1 MTASFTPMPAL
12 PPDLRKALLALPQK
26 EKDQLLT
33 RLVAQDAV
41 LVEQLTYRLL
51 ELDDDTEALKTRRQ
65 RLRTQVD
72 DPVRG
77 YHQTPNDLL
86 HIVRQL
92 QARLAYHAKITG
104 DTFGEIE
111 LTLRLLGN
119 VLRHQPEAVAR
130 LHGPTQPLLQHLAR
144 RTHEVLR
151 QTTKLHPDYLT
162 ELEPALNEVL
172 ALLYASAAAPLARE
186 LGVPVGIKN

>member
-1 MTASFTPMPAL
+1 MPAL
-12 PPDLRKALLALPQK
+12 TPDLRKALLALPQK

-33 RLVAQDAV
+33 RLVALDAV

-51 ELDDDTEALKTRRQ
+51 ELPDDTDALETRRQ
-65 RLRTQVD
+65 RLRTQVN

-104 DTFGEIE
+104 DAFGEIE
-111 LTLRLLGN
+111 LTLVLLGN

-151 QTTKLHPDYLT
+151 QAGKLHPDYMT
-162 ELEPALNEVL
+162 ELEPALNDVL
-172 ALLYASAAAPLARE
+172 TLLYASAAAPLARE
-186 LGVPVGIKN
+186 LGVPVSIKN

>member
-1 MTASFTPMPAL
+1 MPAL
-12 PPDLRKALLALPQK
+12 SPELRKALLNLPQK
-26 EKDQLLT
+26 EKDQLLAK
-33 RLVAQDAV
+33 LVAQDAV
-41 LVEQLTYRLL
+41 LTEQLSYRLL
-51 ELDDDTEALKTRRQ
+51 EGEDALEQRRE

-92 QARLAYHAKITG
+92 QARLAYHARITG
-104 DTFGEIE
+104 DVFGEVE
-111 LTLRLLGN
+111 LTLRLLTN

-144 RTHEVLR
+144 RTHDVLK
-151 QTTKLHPDYLT
+151 QTAKLHEDYLV
-162 ELEPALNEVL
+162 ELEPATNEL
-172 ALLYASAAAPLARE
+172 LTLLYSSAAAPLARE
-186 LGVPVGIKN
+186 LGVPTVIQ

>member
-1 MTASFTPMPAL
+1 MPAL
-12 PPDLRKALLALPQK
+12 SPDLRKALLHLPQK
-26 EKDQLLT
+26 EKDQLLV
-33 RLVAQDAV
+33 RLVGQDAV
-41 LVEQLTYRLL
+41 LIEQLSFRLL
-51 ELDDDTEALKTRRQ
+51 EGDDALEQRRL

-92 QARLAYHAKITG
+92 QARLAYHTRITG
-104 DTFGEIE
+104 DLFGEIE
-111 LTLRLLGN
+111 LTLRLLTN
-119 VLRHQPEAVAR
+119 VLRHQPDAVSR

-144 RTHEVLR
+144 RTHDALK
-151 QTTKLHPDYLT
+151 QAGKLHEDYLV
-162 ELEPALNEVL
+162 ELSPATNELL

-186 LGVPVGIKN
+186 LGVPTGNL

>member
-1 MTASFTPMPAL
+1 MPAL
-12 PPDLRKALLALPQK
+12 SPELRKALFNLPQR
-26 EKDQLLT
+26 EKDQLLA
-33 RLVAQDAV
+33 RLVAQDSV
-41 LVEQLTYRLL
+41 LTEQLTFRLL
-51 ELDDDTEALKTRRQ
+51 EGEDALEIRRQ

-92 QARLAYHAKITG
+92 QARLAYHARITG

-111 LTLRLLGN
+111 LTLRLLTN
-119 VLRHQPEAVAR
+119 IFRHQPAAVAQ

-144 RTHEVLR
+144 RTHDVLK
-151 QTTKLHPDYLT
+151 QISKLHEDYHLELT
-162 ELEPALNEVL
+162 PALNELL

-186 LGVPVGIKN
+186 LNVPVVVD

>member
-1 MTASFTPMPAL
+1 MPVL
-12 PPDLRKALLALPQK
+12 SPDLRKALLALPQK

-33 RLVAQDAV
+33 RLVAQDSV
-41 LVEQLTYRLL
+41 LTEQLSYRLL
-51 ELDDDTEALKTRRQ
+51 EGDDALETRRL

-92 QARLAYHAKITG
+92 QARLTYHAKITG
-104 DTFGEIE
+104 DTLGEIE
-111 LTLRLLGN
+111 LTIRLLTN
-119 VLRHQPEAVAR
+119 IFRHQPAAVAR

-144 RTHEVLR
+144 RTADVLK
-151 QTTKLHPDYLT
+151 QVAKLHPDYLT
-162 ELEPALNEVL
+162 DVEPALNELL

-186 LGVPVGIKN
+186 LGIQVRMKNEE

>member
-1 MTASFTPMPAL
+1 MPAL
-12 PPDLRKALLALPQK
+12 SPELRKALFNLPQR
-26 EKDQLLT
+26 EKDQLLA
-33 RLVAQDAV
+33 RLVAQDTV
-41 LVEQLTYRLL
+41 LTEQLTFRLL
-51 ELDDDTEALKTRRQ
+51 EGEDALEIRRQ

-92 QARLAYHAKITG
+92 QARLAYHARITG

-111 LTLRLLGN
+111 LTLRLLVN
-119 VLRHQPEAVAR
+119 IFRHQPAAVAQ

-144 RTHEVLR
+144 RTHDVLK
-151 QTTKLHPDYLT
+151 QIGKLHEDYRV
-162 ELEPALNEVL
+162 EFAPALNELL

-186 LGVPVGIKN
+186 LSVPATFS

>member
-1 MTASFTPMPAL
+1 MPAL
-12 PPDLRKALLALPQK
+12 PPDLRKALFALPAK
-26 EKDQLLT
+26 EKDQLLA

-41 LVEQLTYRLL
+41 LTEQLAFRLL
-51 ELDDDTEALKTRRQ
+51 EGEEGLEIRRQ

-92 QARLAYHAKITG
+92 QARLAYHARITG
-104 DTFGEIE
+104 DTLGEVE
-111 LTLRLLGN
+111 LTLRLLVN
-119 VLRHQPEAVAR
+119 IFRHQPAAVAQ

-151 QTTKLHPDYLT
+151 QIAKLHDDYYV
-162 ELEPALNEVL
+162 ELAPALREL
-172 ALLYASAAAPLARE
+172 LLLLYASAAAPLARE
-186 LGVPVGIKN
+186 LGIPTTLAE